1 MKKESIVFIA
11 LSLVVSGI
19 VGGGALLSA
28 KESAS
33 TARKK
38 PTLYGSEVREP
49 SGLAFHPGKNCLV
62 VVGDEGDLAEI
73 SLEGETLT
81 QKIVGGDLEGIVA
94 DPTRKVF
101 YAVDETAGS
110 LLVLNW
116 EDYSIID
123 RVDLAPIIEKAGLSA
138 KGTDGFEGI
147 ALQPSEGKSTITLWL
162 GHQTKPTALVPLDLE
177 GDPIRISTR
186 EGIEV
191 PITEIAGMS
200 FDPKTG
206 DLWLLSDKDDLACR
220 ISETGEVLEQRPI
233 PGKNQEGLAIL
244 PDGSWWIADDS
255 GGVFKVQPDLP

>member
-1 MKKESIVFIA
+1 MKKETIVFIA
-11 LSLVVSGI
+11 LALIVSGI

-28 KESAS
+28 KESTS
-33 TARKK
+33 TAGKK

-49 SGLAFHPGKNCLV
+49 SGLAHHPGKNCLV

-101 YAVDETAGS
+101 YAVEETAGE
-110 LLVLNW
+110 LLVLDW
-116 EDYSIID
+116 EDYSLID
-123 RVDLAPIIEKAGLSA
+123 RLDLAPLIEKAGLSV
-138 KGTDGFEGI
+138 KGKDGFEGI
-147 ALQPSEGKSTITLWL
+147 ALQPSGGNSTTTLWL
-162 GHQTKPTALVPLDLE
+162 GHQKKPTALVPLDLE
-177 GDPIRISTR
+177 GDPIRITAR
-186 EGIEV
+186 DGIVV
-191 PITEIAGMS
+191 PLAEIAGMS

-206 DLWLLSDKDDLACR
+206 DLWVLSDKDDLACR
-220 ISETGEVLEQRPI
+220 ISEAGEVVEKRPI